1 MTYTDS
7 PSPVIPFMRTYPPSP
22 RRGRF
27 GLWLLLCM
35 VGFKASASHLAPVVS
50 GTPWLA
56 RGHLPHPGRDHGGVT
71 EAELSVR
78 HRGEKLDFTLY
89 RPDPVGA
96 KAPAVVF
103 LPGLMADV
111 DQYASYARAL
121 ASRGIVVA
129 VHEWYSPFTSD
140 LELAKNARVLADWL
154 VNTLGVD
161 RHRIGAA
168 GHSMGAKDAMLAAGA
183 YGGFAGIVAIDPD
196 DSGEVSV
203 VREYMSQLRA
213 PLLLIGAEVAWQA
226 PSICA
231 PMEANYQRYFERA
244 PRGTVELTL
253 RDADHV
259 QMLDDPERFGYTI
272 CRCGSADS
280 GRVHDT
286 ALAATVAFFV
296 QHLLGGPAAIYDF
309 PAELVSLR
317 VMPGNGRAVA
327 LSLAGGLDKPV
338 P

>member
-1 MTYTDS
+1 
-7 PSPVIPFMRTYPPSP
+7 MRTYPPSL
-22 RRGRF
+22 RHGRF
-27 GLWLLLCM
+27 GLWLLLCL
-35 VGFKASASHLAPVVS
+35 VGFKASASHLAPVIAPAWPAKAHIPHR
-50 GTPWLA
+50 GTGH
-56 RGHLPHPGRDHGGVT
+56 RGVM
-71 EAELSVR
+71 EAEMSVQ
-78 HRGEKLDFTLY
+78 HRGDKLEFTLY
-89 RPDPVGA
+89 RPDSGVA

-129 VHEWYSPFTSD
+129 VHDWYSPFTSD
-140 LELAKNARVLADWL
+140 VELAKNARVLADWL
-154 VNTLGVD
+154 VSALGVD
-161 RHRIGAA
+161 RNRIGAA
-168 GHSMGAKDAMLAAGA
+168 GHSMGAKDAMLAAGS

-203 VREYMSQLRA
+203 VREYVNRLRA
-213 PLLLIGAEVAWQA
+213 PLLLIGAEVAWKA

-231 PMEANYQRYFERA
+231 PLEANYQRYFEHA

-259 QMLDDPERFGYTI
+259 QMLDEPERFGYTI

-280 GRVHDT
+280 GRVHDA
-286 ALAATVAFFV
+286 ALAATVGFFV
-296 QHLLGGPAAIYDF
+296 QHLLGGRAAVYDF
-309 PAELVSLR
+309 PADLVSMR
-317 VMPGNGRAVA
+317 VMRGQGRSVA
-327 LSLAGGLDKPV
+327 LSLAGGLDQPV

>member
-1 MTYTDS
+1 
-7 PSPVIPFMRTYPPSP
+7 MRTYSPPLG
-22 RRGRF
+22 RGRF
-27 GLWLLLCM
+27 GLWLLLCV
-35 VGFKASASHLAPVVS
+35 VGFKASASHLAPAVGPAS
-50 GTPWLA
+50 SAKTHIPQPNT
-56 RGHLPHPGRDHGGVT
+56 GHAGVT
-71 EAELSVR
+71 EAEMSVQ
-78 HRGEKLDFTLY
+78 HRGEKLEFTLF
-89 RPDPVGA
+89 RPDLMTA
-96 KAPAVVF
+96 QAPAVVF

-140 LELAKNARVLADWL
+140 LELAKNARALADWL
-154 VNTLGVD
+154 VNALGVD
-161 RHRIGAA
+161 RNRIGAA
-168 GHSMGAKDAMLAAGA
+168 GHSMGAKDAMLAAGF

-203 VREYMSQLRA
+203 VRDYVNRLRA

-231 PMEANYQRYFERA
+231 PMEANYQRYFEHA

-280 GRVHDT
+280 GRVHDA
-286 ALAATVAFFV
+286 ALAATVGFFV
-296 QHLLGGPAAIYDF
+296 QHLLGGQSAIYDL

-317 VMPGNGRAVA
+317 VMRGQGRAVA
-327 LSLAGGLDKPV
+327 LSLAGGLGSHGP
-338 P
+338 